1 MTDLIANRWI
11 LDRPNSY
18 IGRSV
23 PRPNAP
29 RLAEG
34 RGSFVDDIEL
44 SRRAGHAAFVR
55 SPHAHARMRS
65 LDTGAAKAA
74 PGVIAVVTG
83 RELAAIHDPWV
94 GVLTHLEGLKS
105 APQYALPLDTA
116 TWQGEAVV
124 AVVAES
130 RAKAEDAA
138 ELVAIDWEVLPPVT
152 DAATALDPDT
162 PVIHESLGDN
172 LAWRRNA
179 DFGDVEAAYA
189 EADHVIE
196 ETYVFGRH
204 TGVCVEPR
212 AILADF
218 NPAEE
223 QLTVWHNTQCP
234 HMIQNILATHY
245 RMDEH
250 RVRVI
255 AGDVGGSFG
264 IKVHTYADEIA
275 TAGLS
280 ILLRRPVK
288 FVADRMESFVSDIHA
303 RDHSVKGTIAV
314 KNDGTILAFEIDAL
328 TGIGPYSM
336 YPRTSGIEAN
346 QIVNLMGGPYAFDHY
361 RAQATVV
368 FQNKNMMCQYRAVGH
383 PIKCAVTEG
392 LVDAA
397 ARSTGLD
404 PAEFR
409 RRNLRADDSY
419 PCRSAQGLP
428 FENLSHQESLAKLL
442 EAMDYEGLKTER
454 DALRER
460 GVYRGIGLASFIEV
474 TNPSAMFYGVGGA
487 RISAQDGATM
497 RLDAKG
503 NVFVATGATEQG
515 QGMEAVISQVA
526 ATAVGV
532 PPERLKIVTGDTD
545 HTPYGG
551 GTWASRAAGIG
562 GEAVAQ
568 AGRALRRQILRAA
581 ATMLQ
586 EDAEN
591 LDIRGGVVVDSA
603 TGAERIGL
611 DEIGRICYYR
621 PDTLPDGFQSELVAT
636 RHYVPRKYPFAFTN
650 GVQASYLEVDVETG
664 FITLLDHWC
673 IEDCGTVINPLLVDE
688 QIRGGVVQGLGA
700 ALWEECVYDRDGQ
713 MLNANMADYLVPMAA
728 ELPDMQC
735 GHVESPTAESDL
747 GAKGAGEA
755 GTCGAPAAVMNA
767 LNDALAPLGAS
778 PLTDMPFTPLKVLR
792 ALGRI

>member
-1 MTDLIANRWI
+1 MTDLIADRWL

-34 RGSFVDDIEL
+34 RGAFVDDIET
-44 SRRAGHAAFVR
+44 SGRTGHAAFVR
-55 SPHAHARMRS
+55 SPHAHARIGS
-65 LDTGAAKAA
+65 IDAEAARAL
-74 PGVIAVVTG
+74 PGVIAVMNG
-83 RELAAIHDPWV
+83 RELAEIHDPWV

-105 APQYALPLDTA
+105 APQYALPLATA

-130 RAKAEDAA
+130 RARAEDAA
-138 ELVAIDWEVLPPVT
+138 ELVKIDWEVLPAVT
-152 DAATALDPDT
+152 EAETALDPAT
-162 PVIHESLGDN
+162 TVIHESLGDN
-172 LAWRRNA
+172 LAWRRNV
-179 DFGDVEAAYA
+179 DFGDIEAAYA
-189 EADHVIE
+189 EADHIVE
-196 ETYVFGRH
+196 ETYVFARH

-212 AILADF
+212 AILADW
-218 NPAEE
+218 NPGEG
-223 QLTVWHNTQCP
+223 QLTVWHNNQCP
-234 HMIQNILATHY
+234 HMVQNILATHFHL
-245 RMDEH
+245 DEH

-255 AGDVGGSFG
+255 ARDVGGSFG

-275 TAGLS
+275 TVGLS

-288 FVADRMESFVSDIHA
+288 FVADRLESFLSDIHA
-303 RDHSVKGTIAV
+303 RDQRVLGKVAV
-314 KNDGTILAFEIDAL
+314 RDDGTILAFEIDAL
-328 TGIGPYSM
+328 SGIGPYSM

-383 PIKCAVTEG
+383 PVKCAVTEG

-397 ARSTGLD
+397 ARATGLD
-404 PAEFR
+404 PAEIR

-428 FENLSHQESLAKLL
+428 FENLSHQESLTKLL
-442 EAMDYEGLKTER
+442 DAMDYDTLKAER
-454 DALRER
+454 DALRSE

-497 RLDAKG
+497 RLDARG

-532 PPERLKIVTGDTD
+532 PPERLKIVTGDTE

-568 AGRALRRQILRAA
+568 AGRALRQQILRAA
-581 ATMLQ
+581 AVMLQ
-586 EDAEN
+586 EEAEN
-591 LDIRGGVVVDSA
+591 LDIQSGVVVDRA
-603 TGAERIGL
+603 TGVERIGL
-611 DEIGRICYYR
+611 DEVGRVCYYR

-636 RHYVPRKYPFAFTN
+636 RHYVPRKFPFAFTN
-650 GVQASYLEVDVETG
+650 GAQASYLEVDVETG
-664 FITLLDHWC
+664 FISLLDHWC
-673 IEDCGTVINPLLVDE
+673 IEDCGTVINPQLVDE
-688 QIRGGVVQGLGA
+688 QIRGGIVQGLGG
-700 ALWEECVYDRDGQ
+700 ALWEQCVYDSDGQ
-713 MLNANMADYLVPMAA
+713 MLNATMADYLVPMAA
-728 ELPDMQC
+728 ELPDMRC
-735 GHVESPTAESDL
+735 GHVVSPTFESDL
-747 GAKGAGEA
+747 GAKGVGEA

-767 LNDALAPLGAS
+767 LNDALAPFSAR
-778 PLTDMPFTPLKVLR
+778 LTDMPFTPQKVLR
-792 ALGRI
+792 ALGKI

>member
-1 MTDLIANRWI
+1 MTDLIADRWL

-29 RLAEG
+29 RLTEG
-34 RGSFVDDIEL
+34 RGAFVDDIETGG
-44 SRRAGHAAFVR
+44 RAAHAAFVR
-55 SPHAHARMRS
+55 SPHAHARIGSIDAEASR
-65 LDTGAAKAA
+65 AA
-74 PGVIAVVTG
+74 PGVIAVVDG
-83 RELAAIHDPWV
+83 RELAEIHDPWV
-94 GVLTHLEGLKS
+94 GVLSHLKGLKS

-130 RAKAEDAA
+130 RARAEDAA
-138 ELVAIDWEVLPPVT
+138 ELVKIDWEVLPAVT
-152 DAATALDPDT
+152 DAETALDPAT
-162 PVIHESLGDN
+162 TVIHESLGDN

-179 DFGDVEAAYA
+179 DFGDIEAAYA
-189 EADHVIE
+189 EADHIVE
-196 ETYVFGRH
+196 ETYVFARH

-212 AILADF
+212 AILADW
-218 NPAEE
+218 NPGEG
-223 QLTVWHNTQCP
+223 QLTVWHNNQCP
-234 HMIQNILATHY
+234 HMVQNILATHF

-255 AGDVGGSFG
+255 ARDVGGSFG

-275 TAGLS
+275 TVGLS

-288 FVADRMESFVSDIHA
+288 FVADRLESFLSDIHA
-303 RDHSVKGTIAV
+303 RDQRVLGKVAV
-314 KNDGTILAFEIDAL
+314 RDDGTILSFEIDAL
-328 TGIGPYSM
+328 SGIGPYSM
-336 YPRTSGIEAN
+336 YPRTSGIESN
-346 QIVNLMGGPYAFDHY
+346 QIVNLTGGPYAFEHY

-383 PIKCAVTEG
+383 PVKCAVTEG

-397 ARSTGLD
+397 ARATGLD
-404 PAEFR
+404 PAEIR

-419 PCRSAQGLP
+419 PCKSAQGLP

-442 EAMDYEGLKTER
+442 DAMGYDALKAER
-454 DALRER
+454 DALRAE

-497 RLDAKG
+497 RLDARG

-532 PPERLKIVTGDTD
+532 PPERLKIVTGDTE

-568 AGRALRRQILRAA
+568 AGRALRQQILRAA
-581 ATMLQ
+581 AVMLQ
-586 EDAEN
+586 EEAEN
-591 LDIRGGVVVDSA
+591 LDIQGGVVVDRA

-611 DEIGRICYYR
+611 DEVGRVCYYR

-636 RHYVPRKYPFAFTN
+636 RHYVPRQYPFAFTN
-650 GVQASYLEVDVETG
+650 GAQASYLEVDVETG
-664 FITLLDHWC
+664 FISLLDHWC
-673 IEDCGTVINPLLVDE
+673 IEDCGTVINPQLVDE
-688 QIRGGVVQGLGA
+688 QIRGGIVQGLGA
-700 ALWEECVYDRDGQ
+700 ALWEQCVYDSDGQ
-713 MLNANMADYLVPMAA
+713 LLNATMADYLVPMAA
-728 ELPDMQC
+728 ELPDMRC
-735 GHVESPTAESDL
+735 GHVVSPTFESDL
-747 GAKGAGEA
+747 GAKGVGEA

-767 LNDALAPLGAS
+767 LNDALAPFSAR
-778 PLTDMPFTPLKVLR
+778 LTDMPFTPQKVLR
-792 ALGRI
+792 ALGKV

>member
-1 MTDLIANRWI
+1 MTEMIPNRWI

-29 RLAEG
+29 RLAQG
-34 RGSFVDDIEL
+34 RGTFVDDVAVA
-44 SRRAGHAAFVR
+44 RMAHAAFVR
-55 SPHAHARMRS
+55 SPHAHARMQS
-65 LDTGAAKAA
+65 IDTGTAKAA
-74 PGVIAVVTG
+74 PGVVGVYTG
-83 RELAAIHDPWV
+83 PDLAEIHDPWI

-105 APQYALPLDTA
+105 APQYALPLERT

-124 AVVAES
+124 AVVAET
-130 RAKAEDAA
+130 RALAEDAA
-138 ELVAIDWEVLPPVT
+138 ALVKIDWEVLPAVT
-152 DAATALDPDT
+152 DAETALDDST
-162 PVIHESLGDN
+162 PVIHEGLGDN
-172 LAWRRNA
+172 LAWQRRA
-179 DFGDVEAAYA
+179 EFGDADDAFA
-189 EADHVIE
+189 RADHVIE
-196 ETYVFGRH
+196 ETFVFGRH
-204 TGVCVEPR
+204 TGVCLEPR
-212 AILADF
+212 AILAQWD
-218 NPAEE
+218 PSEE

-245 RMDEH
+245 RLDEH

-255 AGDVGGSFG
+255 ARDVGGSFG

-275 TAGLS
+275 TVGLS

-288 FVADRMESFVSDIHA
+288 FVADRYESFVSDIHA
-303 RDHSVKGTIAV
+303 RDHRIKARIAV
-314 KNDGTILAFEIDAL
+314 AGDGEILGFEIDDL

-346 QIVNLMGGPYAFDHY
+346 QIVNMVGGPYAFDNY
-361 RAQATVV
+361 RAVATVV

-392 LVDAA
+392 LVDLA
-397 ARSTGLD
+397 ARTLD
-404 PAEFR
+404 MDPVAFR

-419 PCRSAQGLP
+419 PCRSAQGML
-428 FENLSHQESLAKLL
+428 FEDLSHHECMNKLVD
-442 EAMDYEGLKTER
+442 AMGY
-454 DALRER
+454 DALRAER
-460 GVYRGIGLASFIEV
+460 DRLRKEGVYRGIGFASFIEV

-532 PPERLKIVTGDTD
+532 PPERLKIVTGDTE

-568 AGRALRRQILRAA
+568 AGRALRLQILDAA
-581 ATMLQ
+581 AAMLQ
-586 EDAEN
+586 EDAAR
-591 LDIRGGVVVDSA
+591 LDIRGGVVVDDES
-603 TGAERIGL
+603 GAERIGL

-636 RHYVPRKYPFAFTN
+636 RHYVPRKFPFAFTN
-650 GVQASYLEVDVETG
+650 GAQACWLEVDVETG

-688 QIRGGVVQGLGA
+688 QIRGGVVQGIGG
-700 ALWEECVYDRDGQ
+700 ALWEECAYDDAGQ
-713 MLNANMADYLVPMAA
+713 ILNANMADYLTPMAA
-728 ELPDMQC
+728 ELPDIEC
-735 GHVESPTAESDL
+735 GHAVSPTADSDL

-767 LNDALAPLGAS
+767 LNDALS
-778 PLTDMPFTPLKVLR
+778 PFSVTLSDMPFTPQKILR

>member
-1 MTDLIANRWI
+1 MTELITDRWI

-29 RLAEG
+29 RLAQG
-34 RGSFVDDIEL
+34 RGTFVDDVAVG
-44 SRRAGHAAFVR
+44 RMAHAAFVR

-65 LDTGAAKAA
+65 IDTAAAKAA
-74 PGVIAVVTG
+74 QGVVGVVTG
-83 RELAAIHDPWV
+83 PELAEIHDPWI

-105 APQYALPLDTA
+105 APQYALPLERA

-130 RAKAEDAA
+130 RALAEDAA
-138 ELVAIDWEVLPPVT
+138 ALVEIDWEALPAVT
-152 DAATALDPDT
+152 DAETALDDST

-179 DFGDVEAAYA
+179 DFGDADEAFAR
-189 EADHVIE
+189 ADHVVE
-196 ETYVFGRH
+196 ETFVFGRH
-204 TGVCVEPR
+204 TGVCLEPR
-212 AILADF
+212 AILAQWD
-218 NPAEE
+218 PSEE

-245 RMDEH
+245 RLDEH

-255 AGDVGGSFG
+255 ARDVGGSFG

-280 ILLRRPVK
+280 ILFRRPVK
-288 FVADRMESFVSDIHA
+288 FVADRYESFVSDIHA
-303 RDHSVKGTIAV
+303 RDHRIKARIAV
-314 KNDGTILAFEIDAL
+314 AGDGEILGFEIDDL

-346 QIVNLMGGPYAFDHY
+346 QIVNLVGGPYAFDSY
-361 RAQATVV
+361 RAVATVV

-392 LVDAA
+392 LVDLA
-397 ARSTGLD
+397 ARAVDMD
-404 PAEFR
+404 PVAFR

-419 PCRSAQGLP
+419 PCRSAQGML
-428 FENLSHQESLAKLL
+428 FEDLSHHECLNKLVD
-442 EAMDYEGLKTER
+442 AMDYDTLRAER
-454 DALRER
+454 DRLRGE
-460 GVYRGIGLASFIEV
+460 GVYRGIGFASFIEV

-526 ATAVGV
+526 ATALGV
-532 PPERLKIVTGDTD
+532 PPERLKIVTGDTE

-568 AGRALRRQILRAA
+568 AGRALRLQILDAA
-581 ATMLQ
+581 AAMLQ
-586 EDAEN
+586 EDAAR
-591 LDIRGGVVVDSA
+591 LDIRDGVVVDSDS
-603 TGAERIGL
+603 GAERIGL

-636 RHYVPRKYPFAFTN
+636 RHYVPRKFPFAFTN
-650 GVQASYLEVDVETG
+650 GAQASWLEVDVETG

-688 QIRGGVVQGLGA
+688 QIRGGVVQGIGG
-700 ALWEECVYDRDGQ
+700 ALWEECAYDDAGQ
-713 MLNANMADYLVPMAA
+713 ILNANMADYLTPMAV
-728 ELPDMQC
+728 ELPDIEC
-735 GHVESPTAESDL
+735 GHAVSPTADSDL

-767 LNDALAPLGAS
+767 LNDALS
-778 PLTDMPFTPLKVLR
+778 PFSVTLSDMPFTPQKILR

>member
-1 MTDLIANRWI
+1 MTDPALDRWL

-29 RLAEG
+29 RLTEG
-34 RGSFVDDIEL
+34 RGAFVDDIETGG
-44 SRRAGHAAFVR
+44 RTGHAAFVR
-55 SPHAHARMRS
+55 SPHAHARIGS
-65 LDTGAAKAA
+65 IDAVAARAA
-74 PGVIAVVTG
+74 PGVIAVVSG

-94 GVLTHLEGLKS
+94 GVLSHLKGLKS
-105 APQYALPLDTA
+105 APQYALPLETA

-130 RAKAEDAA
+130 RARAEDAA
-138 ELVAIDWEVLPPVT
+138 ELVTIDWEVLPAVT
-152 DAATALDPDT
+152 DAGTALDPAT
-162 PVIHESLGDN
+162 TVIHESLGDN

-179 DFGDVEAAYA
+179 DFGDIEAAYA
-189 EADHVIE
+189 EADHIVE
-196 ETYVFGRH
+196 ETYVFARH

-212 AILADF
+212 AILADW
-218 NPAEE
+218 NPGEG
-223 QLTVWHNTQCP
+223 QLTVWHNNQCP
-234 HMIQNILATHY
+234 HMVQNILATHF
-245 RMDEH
+245 RLDEH

-255 AGDVGGSFG
+255 ARDVGGSFG

-275 TAGLS
+275 TVGLS
-280 ILLRRPVK
+280 ILLKRPVK
-288 FVADRMESFVSDIHA
+288 FVADRLESFLSDIHA
-303 RDHSVKGTIAV
+303 RDQQVQGKVAV
-314 KNDGTILAFEIDAL
+314 KDDGTILGFEIDAL
-328 TGIGPYSM
+328 SGIGPYSM
-336 YPRTSGIEAN
+336 YPRTSGIESN
-346 QIVNLMGGPYAFDHY
+346 QIVNLTGGPYAFDHY

-383 PIKCAVTEG
+383 PVKCAVTEG

-397 ARSTGLD
+397 ARATGLD
-404 PAEFR
+404 PAEIR

-419 PCRSAQGLP
+419 PCKSAQGLP
-428 FENLSHQESLAKLL
+428 FENLSHQASLAKLL
-442 EAMDYEGLKTER
+442 DAMDYDALKAER
-454 DALRER
+454 DALRAE

-497 RLDAKG
+497 RLDARG

-532 PPERLKIVTGDTD
+532 PPDRLKIVTGDTE

-568 AGRALRRQILRAA
+568 AGRALRQQILRAA
-581 ATMLQ
+581 AVMLQ
-586 EDAEN
+586 EEAEN
-591 LDIRGGVVVDSA
+591 LDIRGGVVVDRAS
-603 TGAERIGL
+603 GAERIGL
-611 DEIGRICYYR
+611 DEVGRVCYYR

-650 GVQASYLEVDVETG
+650 GAQASYLEVDVETG
-664 FITLLDHWC
+664 FISLLDHWC
-673 IEDCGTVINPLLVDE
+673 IEDCGTVINPQLVDE
-688 QIRGGVVQGLGA
+688 QIRGGIVQGLGG
-700 ALWEECVYDRDGQ
+700 ALWEQCVYDCDGQ

-728 ELPDMQC
+728 ELPDMRC
-735 GHVESPTAESDL
+735 GHVVSPTFESDL
-747 GAKGAGEA
+747 GAKGVGEA

-767 LNDALAPLGAS
+767 LNDALAPFAAR
-778 PLTDMPFTPLKVLR
+778 LTDMPFTPQKVLR
-792 ALGRI
+792 ALGKI

>member
-1 MTDLIANRWI
+1 MTGRIADRWI

-34 RGSFVDDIEL
+34 RGAFVDDIEAG
-44 SRRAGHAAFVR
+44 RRAGHAAFVR
-55 SPHAHARMRS
+55 SPHAHARIRS
-65 LDTGAAKAA
+65 IDAEAAKAA

-83 RELAAIHDPWV
+83 RELAEIHDPWV

-124 AVVAES
+124 AVVAQS
-130 RAKAEDAA
+130 RASAEDAA
-138 ELVAIDWEVLPPVT
+138 ALVQIDWEALPAVT
-152 DAATALDPDT
+152 DAETALAPGAT
-162 PVIHESLGDN
+162 VIHEGLGDN
-172 LAWRRNA
+172 LAWRRKV
-179 DFGDVEAAYA
+179 DFGDIEAAYA
-189 EADHVIE
+189 EADHIVE
-196 ETYVFGRH
+196 ETYVFARH

-212 AILADF
+212 AILADW
-218 NPAEE
+218 NPAER
-223 QLTVWHNTQCP
+223 QLTVWHNNQCP
-234 HMIQNILATHY
+234 HMVQNILATHF
-245 RMDEH
+245 RLDEH

-255 AGDVGGSFG
+255 ARDVGGSFG
-264 IKVHTYADEIA
+264 IKVHTYADEMA
-275 TAGLS
+275 TVGLS
-280 ILLRRPVK
+280 ILLKRPVK
-288 FVADRMESFVSDIHA
+288 FVADRLESFLSDIHA
-303 RDHSVKGTIAV
+303 RDQRVRGKIAV
-314 KNDGTILAFEIDAL
+314 RDDGAILAFEIDAL
-328 TGIGPYSM
+328 SGIGPYSM
-336 YPRTSGIEAN
+336 YPRTSAIEAN

-361 RAQATVV
+361 RAEATVV

-383 PIKCAVTEG
+383 PVKCAVTEG

-397 ARSTGLD
+397 ARATGLD
-404 PAEFR
+404 PAEIR
-409 RRNLRADDSY
+409 RRNLRADNSY

-442 EAMDYEGLKTER
+442 DAMDYDALKAER
-454 DALRER
+454 DALRAE

-497 RLDAKG
+497 RLDARG

-532 PPERLKIVTGDTD
+532 PPERLKIVTGDTE

-568 AGRALRRQILRAA
+568 AGRALRQQILRAA
-581 ATMLQ
+581 AAMLQ
-586 EDAEN
+586 EEADN
-591 LDIRGGVVVDSA
+591 LDIRGGVVVDRA

-611 DEIGRICYYR
+611 DEVGRICYYR

-636 RHYVPRKYPFAFTN
+636 RHYVPRQYPFAFTN
-650 GVQASYLEVDVETG
+650 GAQASYLEVDVETG
-664 FITLLDHWC
+664 FISLLDHWC

-688 QIRGGVVQGLGA
+688 QIRGGIVQGLGA
-700 ALWEECVYDRDGQ
+700 ALWEQCLYDRDGQ

-728 ELPDMQC
+728 ELPDMRC
-735 GHVESPTAESDL
+735 GHAVSPTFESDL
-747 GAKGAGEA
+747 GAKGVGEA

-767 LNDALAPLGAS
+767 LNDALAPLGAR
-778 PLTDMPFTPLKVLR
+778 LTDMPFTPQKVLR

>member
-1 MTDLIANRWI
+1 MTDMITDRWI

-29 RLAEG
+29 RLAQG
-34 RGSFVDDIEL
+34 RGTFVDDVAVA
-44 SRRAGHAAFVR
+44 RMAHAAFVR

-65 LDTGAAKAA
+65 IDTGAAKAA
-74 PGVIAVVTG
+74 PGVVGVYTG
-83 RELAAIHDPWV
+83 PDLAEIHDPWI

-105 APQYALPLDTA
+105 APQYALPLERA

-124 AVVAES
+124 AVVAET
-130 RAKAEDAA
+130 RALAEDAA
-138 ELVAIDWEVLPPVT
+138 ALVEIDWEVLPAVT
-152 DAATALDPDT
+152 DAETALDDST

-172 LAWRRNA
+172 LAWQRRA
-179 DFGDVEAAYA
+179 DFGNADEAFAR
-189 EADHVIE
+189 ADHVIE
-196 ETYVFGRH
+196 ETFVFGRH
-204 TGVCVEPR
+204 TGVCLEPR
-212 AILADF
+212 AILAQWD
-218 NPAEE
+218 PSEE

-245 RMDEH
+245 RLDEH

-255 AGDVGGSFG
+255 ARDVGGSFG

-275 TAGLS
+275 TVGLS

-288 FVADRMESFVSDIHA
+288 FVADRYESFVSDIHA
-303 RDHSVKGTIAV
+303 RDHRIKARIAV
-314 KNDGTILAFEIDAL
+314 TGDGEITGFEIDDL

-346 QIVNLMGGPYAFDHY
+346 QIVNMVGGPYAFDNY
-361 RAQATVV
+361 RAVATVV

-392 LVDAA
+392 LVDLA
-397 ARSTGLD
+397 ARAVDMD
-404 PAEFR
+404 PVAFR

-419 PCRSAQGLP
+419 PCRSAQGML
-428 FENLSHQESLAKLL
+428 FEDLSHHECMNKLVD
-442 EAMDYEGLKTER
+442 AMGY
-454 DALRER
+454 DALRAER
-460 GVYRGIGLASFIEV
+460 DRLREEGVYRGIGFASFIEV

-532 PPERLKIVTGDTD
+532 PPERLKIITGDTE

-568 AGRALRRQILRAA
+568 AGRALRLQILDAA
-581 ATMLQ
+581 AAMLQ
-586 EDAEN
+586 EDAAR
-591 LDIRGGVVVDSA
+591 LDIRGGVVVDSES
-603 TGAERIGL
+603 GAERIGL

-636 RHYVPRKYPFAFTN
+636 RHYVPRKFPFAFTN
-650 GVQASYLEVDVETG
+650 GAQACWLEVDVETG

-688 QIRGGVVQGLGA
+688 QIRGGVVQGIGG
-700 ALWEECVYDRDGQ
+700 ALWEECAYDDAGQ
-713 MLNANMADYLVPMAA
+713 ILNANMADYLTPMAA
-728 ELPDMQC
+728 ELPDIEC
-735 GHVESPTAESDL
+735 GHAVSPTADSDL

-767 LNDALAPLGAS
+767 LNDALS
-778 PLTDMPFTPLKVLR
+778 PFSVTLSDMPFTPQKILR

>member
-1 MTDLIANRWI
+1 
-11 LDRPNSY
+11 
-18 IGRSV
+18 
-23 PRPNAP
+23 
-29 RLAEG
+29 
-34 RGSFVDDIEL
+34 
-44 SRRAGHAAFVR
+44 
-55 SPHAHARMRS
+55 MRS
-65 LDTGAAKAA
+65 IDTAAAKAA

-83 RELAAIHDPWV
+83 HELAEIHDPWV

-105 APQYALPLDTA
+105 APQYALPLQTA

-124 AVVAES
+124 AVVAET

-138 ELVAIDWEVLPPVT
+138 ELVAIDWEVLPAVT
-152 DAATALDPDT
+152 DAATALDAGT

-179 DFGDVEAAYA
+179 NFGDVDAAYA

-212 AILADF
+212 AILADW

-245 RMDEH
+245 RLEEH
-250 RVRVI
+250 RVRVV
-255 AGDVGGSFG
+255 ARDVGGSFG

-303 RDHSVKGTIAV
+303 RDHSVNGKIAV
-314 KNDGTILAFEIDAL
+314 RSDGAILAFEIDAL

-397 ARSTGLD
+397 ARATGLD
-404 PAEFR
+404 PAEIR

-442 EAMDYEGLKTER
+442 DAMDYEGLKAER
-454 DALRER
+454 DSLRGE
-460 GVYRGIGLASFIEV
+460 GVHRGIGLASFIEV

-497 RLDAKG
+497 RLDAHG
-503 NVFVATGATEQG
+503 
-515 QGMEAVISQVA
+515 
-526 ATAVGV
+526 
-532 PPERLKIVTGDTD
+532 ERLRRDRRDRAGAGD
-545 HTPYGG
+545 GG
-551 GTWASRAAGIG
+551 GHLAGRGDRRRGASRAPQDRDRRHRPHPLRGRHVGLAGGRHRRRG
-562 GEAVAQ
+562 GGPGGPRPPAADPPRGGHHAPGRRREARHPERGGGGRGVRRRAHRPRRDRPHLLLPPRHP
-568 AGRALRRQILRAA
+568 AGRLPVRAGRHPPLRPAQVPLR
-581 ATMLQ
+581 LHQ
-586 EDAEN
+586 
-591 LDIRGGVVVDSA
+591 RGA
-603 TGAERIGL
+603 GL
-611 DEIGRICYYR
+611 
-621 PDTLPDGFQSELVAT
+621 
-636 RHYVPRKYPFAFTN
+636 VPRGRCRDRLHHPPR
-650 GVQASYLEVDVETG
+650 
-664 FITLLDHWC
+664 
-673 IEDCGTVINPLLVDE
+673 PLVH
-688 QIRGGVVQGLGA
+688 RGL
-700 ALWEECVYDRDGQ
+700 RDGHQ
-713 MLNANMADYLVPMAA
+713 PAPRGRADP
-728 ELPDMQC
+728 
-735 GHVESPTAESDL
+735 GRHR
-747 GAKGAGEA
+747 AGSRRPPSGSSA
-755 GTCGAPAAVMNA
+755 STTGT
-767 LNDALAPLGAS
+767 
-778 PLTDMPFTPLKVLR
+778 
-792 ALGRI
+792 GRC

>member
-1 MTDLIANRWI
+1 MTDLVADRWL

-34 RGSFVDDIEL
+34 RGAFVDDIETGG
-44 SRRAGHAAFVR
+44 RTGHAAFVR
-55 SPHAHARMRS
+55 SPHAHARIGS
-65 LDTGAAKAA
+65 IDADVAKAA

-83 RELAAIHDPWV
+83 PELAEIHDPWV
-94 GVLTHLEGLKS
+94 GVLSHLQGLKS
-105 APQYALPLDTA
+105 APQYALPLETA

-130 RAKAEDAA
+130 RARAEDAA
-138 ELVAIDWEVLPPVT
+138 ELVKIDWEVLPAVT
-152 DAATALDPDT
+152 DAETALDPAT
-162 PVIHESLGDN
+162 TVIHESLGDN

-179 DFGDVEAAYA
+179 DFGDIEAAYA
-189 EADHVIE
+189 EADHIVE
-196 ETYVFGRH
+196 ETFVFARH

-212 AILADF
+212 AILADW
-218 NPAEE
+218 NPGEG
-223 QLTVWHNTQCP
+223 QLTVWHNNQCP
-234 HMIQNILATHY
+234 HMVQNILATHF
-245 RMDEH
+245 RLDEH

-255 AGDVGGSFG
+255 ARDVGGSFG
-264 IKVHTYADEIA
+264 IKVHTYADELA
-275 TAGLS
+275 TVGLS
-280 ILLRRPVK
+280 ILLKRPVK
-288 FVADRMESFVSDIHA
+288 FVADRLESFLSDIHA
-303 RDHSVKGTIAV
+303 RDQRVQGKVAV
-314 KNDGTILAFEIDAL
+314 SDDGTILAFEIDAL
-328 TGIGPYSM
+328 SGIGPYSM

-346 QIVNLMGGPYAFDHY
+346 QIVNLTGGPYAFGHY

-383 PIKCAVTEG
+383 PVKCAVTEG

-397 ARSTGLD
+397 ARATGLD
-404 PAEFR
+404 PAEIR

-419 PCRSAQGLP
+419 PCKSAQGLP
-428 FENLSHQESLAKLL
+428 FENLSHQECLAKLL
-442 EAMDYEGLKTER
+442 DAMDYDALKAER
-454 DALRER
+454 DALRAE

-497 RLDAKG
+497 RLDARG

-532 PPERLKIVTGDTD
+532 PPERLKIVTGDTE

-568 AGRALRRQILRAA
+568 AGRALRQQILRAA
-581 ATMLQ
+581 AVMLQ
-586 EDAEN
+586 EEAEN
-591 LDIRGGVVVDSA
+591 LDIRGGVVVDRAS
-603 TGAERIGL
+603 GAERIGL
-611 DEIGRICYYR
+611 DEVGRVCYYR

-636 RHYVPRKYPFAFTN
+636 RHYVPRQYPFAFTN
-650 GVQASYLEVDVETG
+650 GAQASYLEVDVETG
-664 FITLLDHWC
+664 FISLLDHWC
-673 IEDCGTVINPLLVDE
+673 IEDCGTVINPQLVDE
-688 QIRGGVVQGLGA
+688 QIRGGIVQGLG
-700 ALWEECVYDRDGQ
+700 
-713 MLNANMADYLVPMAA
+713 
-728 ELPDMQC
+728 
-735 GHVESPTAESDL
+735 
-747 GAKGAGEA
+747 GARSGSS
-755 GTCGAPAAVMNA
+755 
-767 LNDALAPLGAS
+767 AS
-778 PLTDMPFTPLKVLR
+778 TTTT
-792 ALGRI
+792 GRC

>member
-1 MTDLIANRWI
+1 MPARAEDRWI

-34 RGSFVDDIEL
+34 RGAFVDDIEL
-44 SRRAGHAAFVR
+44 GRRAGHAAFVR
-55 SPHAHARMRS
+55 SPHAHARIRS
-65 LDTGAAKAA
+65 IDSAAAKAA
-74 PGVIAVVTG
+74 PGVIAVVTAP
-83 RELAAIHDPWV
+83 ELAEIHDPWV

-116 TWQGEAVV
+116 TWQGEAVA

-138 ELVAIDWEVLPPVT
+138 ELVAIDWEVLPAVT
-152 DAATALDPDT
+152 DAATALDAGT

-179 DFGDVEAAYA
+179 NFGDVEAAYA
-189 EADHVIE
+189 QADHVIE
-196 ETYVFGRH
+196 ETYVFARH

-218 NPAEE
+218 NPAEK

-245 RMDEH
+245 RLEEH

-255 AGDVGGSFG
+255 ARDVGGSFG

-280 ILLRRPVK
+280 ILLKRPVK

-303 RDHSVKGTIAV
+303 RDHTVKGTIAV
-314 KNDGTILAFEIDAL
+314 KNDGSILAFEIDAL
-328 TGIGPYSM
+328 SGIGPYSM

-346 QIVNLMGGPYAFDHY
+346 QIVNLMGGPYVFDHY

-397 ARSTGLD
+397 ARATGLD

-409 RRNLRADDSY
+409 QRNLRADGSY

-428 FENLSHQESLAKLL
+428 FENLSHHESLAKLL
-442 EAMDYEGLKTER
+442 EAMDYEALKAER
-454 DALRER
+454 DALREAGDPPRHRPRELHR
-460 GVYRGIGLASFIEV
+460 GDQPVGHVLRGGGRPHLCPGWGDDAARREGERVRRDGGDRAGAGDGGGHLAGCGDRRRGAARAAQDRHRRHRPHALRGRHVGLAGGRDRRGGGGPGGPGVAPADPPRGGDPCSRKTRRTSTSV
-474 TNPSAMFYGVGGA
+474 AGWWWTRLPVHGADRARRDRAHLLLPPRHPAGRLPVRARRDPALRPAQVPLRVHQRGAGLVPRGGRRDRLHHPHRPLVHRGLRDGDQSAPGGRADPGRHRPGVG
-487 RISAQDGATM
+487 
-497 RLDAKG
+497 
-503 NVFVATGATEQG
+503 
-515 QGMEAVISQVA
+515 
-526 ATAVGV
+526 
-532 PPERLKIVTGDTD
+532 
-545 HTPYGG
+545 
-551 GTWASRAAGIG
+551 
-562 GEAVAQ
+562 
-568 AGRALRRQILRAA
+568 RRPL
-581 ATMLQ
+581 
-586 EDAEN
+586 
-591 LDIRGGVVVDSA
+591 
-603 TGAERIGL
+603 
-611 DEIGRICYYR
+611 
-621 PDTLPDGFQSELVAT
+621 
-636 RHYVPRKYPFAFTN
+636 
-650 GVQASYLEVDVETG
+650 
-664 FITLLDHWC
+664 
-673 IEDCGTVINPLLVDE
+673 GTV
-688 QIRGGVVQGLGA
+688 R
-700 ALWEECVYDRDGQ
+700 
-713 MLNANMADYLVPMAA
+713 
-728 ELPDMQC
+728 
-735 GHVESPTAESDL
+735 
-747 GAKGAGEA
+747 
-755 GTCGAPAAVMNA
+755 
-767 LNDALAPLGAS
+767 
-778 PLTDMPFTPLKVLR
+778 LR
-792 ALGRI
+792 PRRVRC

>member
-1 MTDLIANRWI
+1 MTDLIADRWL

-29 RLAEG
+29 RLTEG
-34 RGSFVDDIEL
+34 RGAFVDDIETGG
-44 SRRAGHAAFVR
+44 RAGHAAFVR
-55 SPHAHARMRS
+55 SPHAHARIGS
-65 LDTGAAKAA
+65 IDAEAARAA
-74 PGVIAVVTG
+74 PGVIAVVNG
-83 RELAAIHDPWV
+83 RELAEIHDPWV

-105 APQYALPLDTA
+105 APQYALPLETA

-138 ELVAIDWEVLPPVT
+138 ELVKIDWEVLPAVT
-152 DAATALDPDT
+152 DAETALDSAT
-162 PVIHESLGDN
+162 AVIHESLGNN
-172 LAWRRNA
+172 LAWRRNV
-179 DFGDVEAAYA
+179 DFGDIEAAYA
-189 EADHVIE
+189 EADRIVE
-196 ETYVFGRH
+196 ETYVFARH

-212 AILADF
+212 AILADW
-218 NPAEE
+218 NPGEG
-223 QLTVWHNTQCP
+223 QLTVWHNNQCP
-234 HMIQNILATHY
+234 HMVQNILATHFHL
-245 RMDEH
+245 DEH

-255 AGDVGGSFG
+255 TRDVGGSFG

-275 TAGLS
+275 TVGLS
-280 ILLRRPVK
+280 ILLKRPVK
-288 FVADRMESFVSDIHA
+288 FVADRLESFLSDIHA
-303 RDHSVKGTIAV
+303 RDQRVLGKVAV
-314 KNDGTILAFEIDAL
+314 MDDGTILAFEIDAL
-328 TGIGPYSM
+328 SGIGPYSM
-336 YPRTSGIEAN
+336 YPRTSGIESN
-346 QIVNLMGGPYAFDHY
+346 QIVNLTGGPYAFDHY

-383 PIKCAVTEG
+383 PVKCAVTEG

-397 ARSTGLD
+397 ARATGLD
-404 PAEFR
+404 PAEIR

-442 EAMDYEGLKTER
+442 DAMDYDALKAER
-454 DALRER
+454 DALRAE

-532 PPERLKIVTGDTD
+532 PPERLKIVTGDTE

-568 AGRALRRQILRAA
+568 AGRALRQQILRAA
-581 ATMLQ
+581 AVMLQ
-586 EDAEN
+586 DEAEN
-591 LDIRGGVVVDSA
+591 LDIQGGVVVDRA

-611 DEIGRICYYR
+611 DEVGRICYYR

-650 GVQASYLEVDVETG
+650 GAQASYLEVDVETG
-664 FITLLDHWC
+664 FISLLDHWC
-673 IEDCGTVINPLLVDE
+673 IEDCGTVINPQLVDE
-688 QIRGGVVQGLGA
+688 QIRGGIVQGLGG
-700 ALWEECVYDRDGQ
+700 ALWEQCVYDSDGQ

-728 ELPDMQC
+728 ELPDMRC
-735 GHVESPTAESDL
+735 GHVVSPTFESDL
-747 GAKGAGEA
+747 GAKGVGEA

-767 LNDALAPLGAS
+767 LNDALAPFDAR
-778 PLTDMPFTPLKVLR
+778 LTDMPFTPQKVLR
-792 ALGRI
+792 ALGKI